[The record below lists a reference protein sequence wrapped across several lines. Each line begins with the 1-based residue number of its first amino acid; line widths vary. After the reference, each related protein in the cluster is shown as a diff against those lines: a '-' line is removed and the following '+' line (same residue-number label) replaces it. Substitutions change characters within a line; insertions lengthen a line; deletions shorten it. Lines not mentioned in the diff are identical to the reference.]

1 MKKSVKFKLCLS
13 TVIAGVFVL
22 VVLGCSSQKSVY
34 YNVSLS
40 NVERPSNPYEMYN
53 GVQIVDLSA
62 NNDNNYQ
69 DKFIDI
75 TWFYNRTS
83 LDFKLYNK
91 TDYPIKIDWNEV
103 SYVDYDSLAKK
114 IVHKDVIYVDMSKF
128 MPCSVIPRKAYIE
141 ESIIPTDKIGFIPEY
156 GWMNGEFLPTSF
168 KNEKKI
174 DEIASTFI
182 GKNIKVLLPIYIEG
196 VRNDY
201 LFIFRINSYFI
212 SK

>member
-62 NNDNNYQ
+62 NNDNKYQ

-114 IVHKDVIYVDMSKF
+114 IVHKDVNYVDMSKF

>member
-1 MKKSVKFKLCLS
+1 
-13 TVIAGVFVL
+13 
-22 VVLGCSSQKSVY
+22 
-34 YNVSLS
+34 
-40 NVERPSNPYEMYN
+40 MYN

-114 IVHKDVIYVDMSKF
+114 IVHKDVNYVDMSKF

>member
-1 MKKSVKFKLCLS
+1 MKKSVKIKLCIS

-114 IVHKDVIYVDMSKF
+114 IVHKDVNYVEMSKF

-182 GKNIKVLLPIYIEG
+182 GKNIKVLLPIYII
-196 VRNDY
+196 VQ
-201 LFIFRINSYFI
+201 LIFFL
-212 SK
+212 